1 MEGVPRHP
9 PSPRRSG
16 RGPRVSPAARSSKPK
31 PVPPWKRA
39 EAGVYQSSDER
50 FSIRSEGP
58 SRWFITDDEQHD
70 ELGLARTVGPFE
82 TLDAAKAGAEGLRD
96 EAPARSPLA
105 AWLAKGGASPGRG
118 GSRAEAK
125 PQQAEPKAP
134 PPPPKTW
141 LDKLEDDD
149 REAARDARRLIA
161 ALEEEGIVDADELV
175 KRDVTGNQPV
185 VAARLLAREILAA
198 VGTVTK
204 PESVLEAVVEA
215 LGSSKVRRGLPGW
228 EVVERDGPTDE
239 ERVIRLVP
247 RDLRDAARGRDTE

>member
-1 MEGVPRHP
+1 
-9 PSPRRSG
+9 
-16 RGPRVSPAARSSKPK
+16 VSPTARSSKPK

-50 FSIRSEGP
+50 FSIQSEGP
-58 SRWFITDDEQHD
+58 SRWFITDEEQRD

-82 TLDAAKAGAEGLRD
+82 TLDAAKAGAEALRD
-96 EAPARSPLA
+96 EAPAQSPLA
-105 AWLAKGGASPGRG
+105 GRLAKAPAPSKRG
-118 GSRAEAK
+118 KEK
-125 PQQAEPKAP
+125 PSAREPKP
-134 PPPPKTW
+134 PPPPSRTW

-149 REAARDARRLIA
+149 REAARNARRLIA
-161 ALEEEGIVDADELV
+161 ALEDEGIVDADALV

-204 PESVLEAVVEA
+204 PESVVEAVVEA